1 MPPENEYR
9 VPGTKGGKV
18 LLFVWRN
25 LPRLL
30 LLCLVVLFLLL
41 MGRISA
47 ERARLAEEKAASPAQ
62 GRKPVNT
69 VLLELQPAAIQ
80 DAINLPGVIEPW
92 TRLELLAR
100 INGTISEVL
109 VQEGNKVTPGQVLA
123 RIEEDDYRIALD
135 AVRAAHSRAK
145 ADYERK
151 KGMLAKKTLPLAEVE
166 LSEAQL
172 LTAKAAMEDAELQ
185 LARCTIT
192 APMGGVIRR
201 LDAKVG
207 LFLSVG
213 DPVGEIL
220 EIDRV
225 KAVVGIPESD
235 VAAVRNINEVEVEI
249 QALDDRRLVGRRHFL
264 APSPESVARLY
275 RLELELAN
283 PNGDLLPGMFLRA
296 QVVKKV
302 VPDAL
307 TIPIYSVITRNN
319 EQYVFVVRDG
329 VVHKQPV
336 VLGIMEKWMI
346 QAAEG
351 LKPGDQLVIEGHREV
366 EEGQPVN
373 VLRVINDPQ
382 GMVL

>member
-1 MPPENEYR
+1 
-9 VPGTKGGKV
+9 
-18 LLFVWRN
+18 LFAWRN

-30 LLCLVVLFLLL
+30 LLFLVVLFLVL
-41 MGRISA
+41 MGTISA
-47 ERARLAEEKAASPAQ
+47 EKARLVAEKAASQAV

-69 VLLELQPAAIQ
+69 VLLELQPTTIQ

-100 INGTISEVL
+100 LNGSIREVL
-109 VQEGNKVTPGQVLA
+109 VQEGSVVTPGQVIA

-135 AVRAAHSRAK
+135 SARAAHSRAK

-151 KGMLAKKTLPLAEVE
+151 KIMLSKKTLPVADLE

-172 LTAKAAMEDAELQ
+172 LTAQAAMEDAELQ
-185 LARCTIT
+185 LARCAIT

-235 VAAVRNINEVEVEI
+235 VAAVGDINEVEVVI
-249 QALDDRRLVGRRHFL
+249 QALGDRRLVGRKHFL
-264 APSPESVARLY
+264 APSPETMARLY
-275 RLELELAN
+275 RLELELEN
-283 PNGDLLPGMFLRA
+283 PDRDLLPGMFLRA

-307 TIPIYSVITRNN
+307 SIPIYSVITRNN
-319 EQYVFVVRDG
+319 EQFVFVVRDG

-346 QAAEG
+346 QAVEG
-351 LKPGDQLVIEGHREV
+351 LKPRDMLVVEGHRDV

-373 VLRVINDPQ
+373 VLQVITDPH
-382 GMVL
+382 GLVL

>member
-1 MPPENEYR
+1 MPQKNEHHA
-9 VPGTKGGKV
+9 PGTTGGRV
-18 LLFVWRN
+18 LLFAWRN

-30 LLCLVVLFLLL
+30 LLFLVMIFFIL
-41 MGRISA
+41 MVTIRG
-47 ERARLAEEKAASPAQ
+47 EKERLAEEKAASRAQ

-69 VLLELQPAAIQ
+69 VLLELRPTTIQ

-100 INGTISEVL
+100 INGNIRQVL
-109 VQEGNKVTPGQVLA
+109 VQEGSVVTTGQVLA

-135 AVRAAHSRAK
+135 SARAAHSSAK

-151 KGMLAKKTLPLAEVE
+151 KIMLSKKVLPVAEVE

-172 LTAKAAMEDAELQ
+172 LTAQAALEDAELQ
-185 LARCTIT
+185 LSRCTIT

-207 LFLSVG
+207 LFLSSG

-235 VAAVRNINEVEVEI
+235 VTAVRTIDKVEVEI
-249 QALDDRRLVGRRHFL
+249 QALDDRRMIGRKHFL

-283 PNGDLLPGMFLRA
+283 PEGDLLPGMFLRA

-302 VPDAL
+302 VPGAL
-307 TIPIYSVITRNN
+307 SIPIYSVISRNN
-319 EQYVFVVRDG
+319 EQFVFVVRDG

-336 VLGIMEKWMI
+336 VLGIMENWLV

-351 LKPGDQLVIEGHREV
+351 LKAGDLLVIEGHREV

-373 VLRVINDPQ
+373 VLRVITDPK
-382 GMVL
+382 GLVL

>member
-1 MPPENEYR
+1 MLQENKYR
-9 VPGTKGGKV
+9 VPGTRGGRV
-18 LLFVWRN
+18 LLFAWQH
-25 LPRLL
+25 LPRLV
-30 LLCLVVLFLLL
+30 LLCLVVLFLVF
-41 MGRISA
+41 MDRISA
-47 ERARLAEEKAASPAQ
+47 EKTRLAEEKAASQPQ

-69 VLLELQPAAIQ
+69 ALLELQPTAIR

-100 INGTISEVL
+100 VDGAISEVL
-109 VQEGNKVTPGQVLA
+109 VQEGSKVTAGQVLA

-135 AVRAAHSRAK
+135 AARATHSRAK

-151 KGMLAKKTLPLAEVE
+151 KGMLAKKTLPVAEVE

-172 LTAKAAMEDAELQ
+172 LTAKAAMEDAELK
-185 LARCTIT
+185 LARCAIT

-220 EIDRV
+220 ELERV

-235 VAAVRNINEVEVEI
+235 VAAVRTISEVEVLI
-249 QALDDRRLVGRRHFL
+249 QALGDRRFIGRTYFL

-283 PNGDLLPGMFLRA
+283 GSGDLLPGMFLRA
-296 QVVKKV
+296 QIVKKV

-307 TIPIYSVITRNN
+307 SIPIYSVITRNN

-373 VLRVINDPQ
+373 VLRVITDPR
-382 GMVL
+382 GLVL

>member
-1 MPPENEYR
+1 
-9 VPGTKGGKV
+9 V

-25 LPRLL
+25 LPRVLL
-30 LLCLVVLFLLL
+30 FGLIVLFLVF
-41 MGRISA
+41 MGLIGA
-47 ERARLAEEKAASPAQ
+47 EKARLAEEKAAAQAQ

-69 VLLELQPAAIQ
+69 VLLELQPAVIR
-80 DAINLPGVIEPW
+80 DVINLPGVIEPW

-100 INGTISEVL
+100 VSGSISEVL
-109 VQEGNKVTPGQVLA
+109 VREGSKVVSGQVIA

-135 AVRAAHSRAK
+135 AARAAHARAK
-145 ADYERK
+145 ADHERK
-151 KGMLAKKTLPLAEVE
+151 KIMLRQKTLPVAEVE

-172 LTAKAAMEDAELQ
+172 LAAKATMEDAELR

-192 APMGGVIRR
+192 APMGGVISR

-207 LFLSVG
+207 LYLGVG
-213 DPVGEIL
+213 DPVGAIL
-220 EIDRV
+220 EIDRL

-235 VAAVRNINEVEVEI
+235 VAAVRTIDDVEVEI
-249 QALDDRRLVGRRHFL
+249 QALADRRLVGRKYFL
-264 APSPESVARLY
+264 ASSPETFARLY

-283 PNGDLLPGMFLRA
+283 DSGDLLPGMFLRA

-302 VPDAL
+302 VADAL
-307 TIPIYSVITRNN
+307 AIPIYSVITRNN

-336 VLGIMEKWMI
+336 VLGIMEQWMI
-346 QAAEG
+346 QATEG
-351 LKPGDQLVIEGHREV
+351 LKPGDLLVIEGHREV

-373 VLRVINDPQ
+373 VLQVVTDPQ
-382 GMVL
+382 GLVP

>member
-1 MPPENEYR
+1 MPQENEYR
-9 VPGTKGGKV
+9 IPATKGGRV

-25 LPRLL
+25 LPRLV
-30 LLCLVVLFLLL
+30 LLCLVVLMLIL
-41 MGRISA
+41 MGTISA
-47 ERARLAEEKAASPAQ
+47 EKTRLAEEKAASKTQ

-69 VLLELQPAAIQ
+69 VLLELQPTLIR
-80 DAINLPGVIEPW
+80 DAINLPGEIEPW

-100 INGTISEVL
+100 VNGAIREVL
-109 VQEGNKVTPGQVLA
+109 VEEGSVVTAGQVLA

-135 AVRAAHSRAK
+135 AARATHSRAK
-145 ADYERK
+145 ADFERK
-151 KGMLAKKTLPLAEVE
+151 KIMLSKKTLPVAEVE

-172 LTAKAAMEDAELQ
+172 LTAKAAMEDAELR
-185 LARCTIT
+185 LARCAIT
-192 APMGGVIRR
+192 APMGGVVRR

-220 EIDRV
+220 EMDRV

-235 VAAVRNINEVEVEI
+235 VAAVRAISEVEVEI
-249 QALDDRRLVGRRHFL
+249 QALGDRRLVGRKHFL

-283 PNGDLLPGMFLRA
+283 SDGDLLPGMFLRA
-296 QVVKKV
+296 QVVKTV
-302 VPDAL
+302 VPDAFS
-307 TIPIYSVITRNN
+307 IPIYSVITRNN
-319 EQYVFVVRDG
+319 EQFVYVVRDG

-346 QAAEG
+346 QAVEG
-351 LKPGDQLVIEGHREV
+351 LKAGDMLIIEGHREV

-373 VLRVINDPQ
+373 VLQVITDPERL
-382 GMVL
+382 VL

>member
-1 MPPENEYR
+1 MPQESEYR
-9 VPGTKGGKV
+9 IPATKGGRV
-18 LLFVWRN
+18 LLFVWQN
-25 LPRLL
+25 LPRLV
-30 LLCLVVLFLLL
+30 LLCLVALFLVL
-41 MGRISA
+41 MGTISA
-47 ERARLAEEKAASPAQ
+47 EKTRLAEEKAASKTQ

-69 VLLELQPAAIQ
+69 VLLELQPTLIR
-80 DAINLPGVIEPW
+80 DAINLPGEIEPW

-100 INGTISEVL
+100 INGNIREVL
-109 VQEGNKVTPGQVLA
+109 VEEGSVVTPGQVLA

-135 AVRAAHSRAK
+135 SARAAHSRAK

-151 KGMLAKKTLPLAEVE
+151 KIMLSKKTLPVADLE

-172 LTAKAAMEDAELQ
+172 LTAQAAMEDAELQ
-185 LARCTIT
+185 LARCAIT
-192 APMGGVIRR
+192 APMGGVVRR

-213 DPVGEIL
+213 DPLAEIL
-220 EIDRV
+220 EMDRV

-235 VAAVRNINEVEVEI
+235 VAAVRAIDEVEVEI
-249 QALDDRRLVGRRHFL
+249 QALGDRRLVGRKHFL

-283 PNGDLLPGMFLRA
+283 PDGDLLPGMFLRA
-296 QVVKKV
+296 QVVKTV
-302 VPDAL
+302 VPDAFS
-307 TIPIYSVITRNN
+307 IPIYSVITRNN
-319 EQYVFVVRDG
+319 EQFVFVVRDG

-351 LKPGDQLVIEGHREV
+351 LKAGDMLVIDGHREV

-373 VLRVINDPQ
+373 VLQVITDPK
-382 GMVL
+382 GLVL

>member
-1 MPPENEYR
+1 MPEENEYR
-9 VPGTKGGKV
+9 VPGIRGGRV

-25 LPRLL
+25 LPRLVL
-30 LLCLVVLFLLL
+30 LSLVVLFLLL

-47 ERARLAEEKAASPAQ
+47 EKARLTEEKAASQVQ

-69 VLLELQPAAIQ
+69 VLLELQPTTIR

-100 INGTISEVL
+100 VSGSIREVL
-109 VQEGNKVTPGQVLA
+109 VQEGSRVTPGQVLA

-135 AVRAAHSRAK
+135 AARAAHSRAK

-151 KGMLAKKTLPLAEVE
+151 KGMLAQKTLPVAEVE

-172 LTAKAAMEDAELQ
+172 LTTKAAMEDAELK
-185 LARCTIT
+185 LARCAIT

-220 EIDRV
+220 EMDRV

-235 VAAVRNINEVEVEI
+235 VAAVRPISEVEVEI
-249 QALDDRRLVGRRHFL
+249 QALGDRRIIGRRHFL

-283 PNGDLLPGMFLRA
+283 ESGDLLPGMFLRA

-307 TIPIYSVITRNN
+307 SIPIYSVITRNN
-319 EQYVFVVRDG
+319 EQYVFVVREG

-336 VLGIMEKWMI
+336 VLGIMEKWMT

-351 LKPGDQLVIEGHREV
+351 LKTGDLLVIEGHREV

-373 VLRVINDPQ
+373 VLRVITDPQ
-382 GMVL
+382 GLVL

>member
-1 MPPENEYR
+1 MPQKNEYH

-30 LLCLVVLFLLL
+30 LLCLVVLFLVLI
-41 MGRISA
+41 GRISA
-47 ERARLAEEKAASPAQ
+47 EKTRLTEEKAASQAQ

-69 VLLELQPAAIQ
+69 VLLELHPTTVQ

-100 INGTISEVL
+100 INGSIREVL
-109 VQEGNKVTPGQVLA
+109 VQEGSRVTPGQVIA

-135 AVRAAHSRAK
+135 AARAAHSRAK
-145 ADYERK
+145 ADHERK
-151 KGMLAKKTLPLAEVE
+151 KVMLSKKTLPVAEVE

-185 LARCTIT
+185 LARCAIT

-220 EIDRV
+220 EMDRV

-235 VAAVRNINEVEVEI
+235 VAAVRTISEVEVEI
-249 QALDDRRLVGRRHFL
+249 QALDDRRLIGRKHFL
-264 APSPESVARLY
+264 APSPESMARLY

-283 PNGDLLPGMFLRA
+283 PEGDLLPGMFLRA

-302 VPDAL
+302 VPAAL
-307 TIPIYSVITRNN
+307 SIPIYSVITRNN

-351 LKPGDQLVIEGHREV
+351 LKAGDMLVIEGHREV

-373 VLRVINDPQ
+373 VLRVITDPQ
-382 GMVL
+382 GLVL

>member
-1 MPPENEYR
+1 MVQENKYH
-9 VPGTKGGKV
+9 VPGKGKV

-25 LPRLL
+25 LPRVLL
-30 LLCLVVLFLLL
+30 FGLIVLFLVF
-41 MGRISA
+41 MGLISV
-47 ERARLAEEKAASPAQ
+47 EKARLAEEKAAAQAQ

-69 VLLELQPAAIQ
+69 VLLELQPAVVR

-100 INGTISEVL
+100 VSGSISEVL
-109 VQEGNKVTPGQVLA
+109 VREGSKVVSGQVIA
-123 RIEEDDYRIALD
+123 RIEEIDYRIALD
-135 AVRAAHSRAK
+135 AARAAHARAK
-145 ADYERK
+145 ADHERK
-151 KGMLAKKTLPLAEVE
+151 KIMLRQKTLPVAEVE

-172 LTAKAAMEDAELQ
+172 LAAKAAMEDAELR
-185 LARCTIT
+185 LARSTIT
-192 APMGGVIRR
+192 APMGGVISR

-207 LFLSVG
+207 LYLGVG

-235 VAAVRNINEVEVEI
+235 VAAVRTIDEVEMEI
-249 QALDDRRLVGRRHFL
+249 QALADRRLVGRKYFL
-264 APSPESVARLY
+264 ASSPETFARLY

-283 PNGDLLPGMFLRA
+283 GSGDLLPGMFLRA

-302 VPDAL
+302 VEDAL
-307 TIPIYSVITRNN
+307 AIPIYSVITRNN

-336 VLGIMEKWMI
+336 VLGIMEQWMI
-346 QAAEG
+346 QAVEG
-351 LKPGDQLVIEGHREV
+351 LKPGDLLVIEGHREV

-373 VLRVINDPQ
+373 VLQVVTDPQ
-382 GMVL
+382 GLVP